1 MKKTTSKTK
10 SKTDKQNILH
20 DFYHAH
26 LSRTLSRMLRQEVHT
41 GRAKFGA
48 GNSGKELPLIAMA
61 RAFQKGDFYAGY
73 YRDQTFMFAKEVASP
88 EDFFTTLYGDAVN
101 DPHSGGRQMSNH
113 YITPFVDENG
123 AFKALKDQ
131 YNISSPMAP
140 VAGQLTHAIGL
151 AHASKFF
158 RENKALHNTPLSNKG
173 NEVCFCTI
181 GDAGTSEGVFFEAVN
196 AAGVMQIP
204 IAFVILDD
212 GYGISV
218 PTKYQTTKGS
228 ISQVLEGFRL
238 NEEGQGIDIYQL
250 KAWDYESLSKTFQLG
265 IEKIR
270 KNHVPAVFH
279 IQECTQPLGHS
290 TSGSHE
296 RYKSKE
302 RLEWEAAFDGL
313 KKMEEYIL
321 EEGIANQ
328 DEIEEIK
335 ENAQKRARA
344 ARKKAWSLF
353 RKPIE
358 AERKNLLEIYDQLLE
373 AGIEKEQ
380 VTLYRKELENMIH
393 PVFSHMLK
401 KARRLHLDLFGE
413 NHECIDQLAAWIERI
428 EHQGHQ
434 HYSTELYSEGPRSG
448 LQVPVVPAEYSED
461 ASEINGFEVLTAF
474 FDKALEKY
482 PELLA
487 FGEDVGKIGGVNQA
501 FSGLQEKYGEHRVFD
516 TGIREWTIV
525 GQGMGMAMRG
535 LRPIAELQY
544 LDYLAY
550 AFAPLTD
557 DVATIRY
564 RTKGMQSAP
573 VIIRTRGHRLE
584 GIWHSGSPIG
594 MLLHSMRGIY
604 VLVPRNMTQAAG
616 MYQTM
621 LQSDDPAILIECLNG
636 YRLKEKLPSN
646 IGVFTVPL
654 GKIEV
659 LQEGED
665 VTLVTYGSCV
675 RVAQEGMVLL
685 EKKGISVEL
694 IDVQTLLPFDLEHDI
709 LKSLQKT
716 NRIVFLDEDVPGGA
730 GAYMLQQVLEKQGGY
745 RYLDSAPV
753 TIAAKA
759 HRPAFT
765 DDGDYFS
772 KPQAEDVY
780 EQIFELIL
788 EAQPAR
794 FKT

>member
-1 MKKTTSKTK
+1 MKKTTAKNALQQ
-10 SKTDKQNILH
+10 DKQTILH

-26 LSRTLSRMLRQEVHT
+26 LSRALSRLLRQEVHT

-61 RAFQKGDFYAGY
+61 RAFKKGDFYAGY
-73 YRDQTFMFAKEVASP
+73 YRDQTFMFVKEVASP
-88 EDFFTTLYGDAVN
+88 EDFFTTLYGDAVS

-113 YITPFVDENG
+113 YITPFVDDQG
-123 AFKALKDQ
+123 YPLALKDQ

-140 VAGQLTHAIGL
+140 VAGQLTHAIGF
-151 AHASKFF
+151 AHASKVF
-158 RENKALHNTPLSNKG
+158 RENKDLHNSPLSDKG

-181 GDAGTSEGVFFEAVN
+181 GDAATSEGVFFESIN

-204 IAFVILDD
+204 IAFIVLDD

-228 ISQVLEGFRL
+228 ISDVLEGFRVDQS
-238 NEEGQGIDIYQL
+238 GQGLDIYQI
-250 KAWDYESLSKTFQLG
+250 KGWDYPTLKDTFQKG

-270 KNHVPAVFH
+270 NTHVPAIFH

-302 RLEWEAAFDGL
+302 RLDWEAAFDGL

-321 EEGIANQ
+321 KERLANEA
-328 DEIEEIK
+328 EIEQVK
-335 ENAQKRARA
+335 ENALKRART
-344 ARKKAWSLF
+344 ARKKAWEKF
-353 RKPIE
+353 RQPIE
-358 AERKNLLEIYDQLLE
+358 AEKKALLSIYDELADNSPQKQKVIHFKEDLE
-373 AGIEKEQ
+373 K
-380 VTLYRKELENMIH
+380 MIN

-401 KARRLHLDLFGE
+401 KARRLQLDLFGE
-413 NHECIDQLAAWIERI
+413 KSRAMDQLQDWIKRI
-428 EHQGHQ
+428 EHQGKEY
-434 HYSTELYSEGPRSG
+434 YSSQLYSQGPRSA
-448 LQVPVVPAEYSED
+448 LKVPVIPPAFDED
-461 ASEINGFEVLTAF
+461 QPLLNGSEILNAF
-474 FDKALEKY
+474 FDKALQKY

-501 FSGLQEKYGEHRVFD
+501 FTGLQDKYGELRVFD
-516 TGIREWTIV
+516 TGIREWTII
-525 GQGMGMAMRG
+525 GQGVGMAMRG
-535 LRPIAELQY
+535 LRPIAEIQY

-557 DVATIRY
+557 DLATIRY
-564 RTKGMQSAP
+564 RTKGKQSAP
-573 VIIRTRGHRLE
+573 LIVRTRGHRLE

-604 VLVPRNMTQAAG
+604 ILVPRNMTQAAG
-616 MYQTM
+616 MYNTM

-646 IGVFTVPL
+646 IGDYTVPL
-654 GKIEV
+654 GKIEI
-659 LQEGED
+659 LQEGKD
-665 VTLVTYGSCV
+665 VSLVTYGSCV
-675 RVAQEGMVLL
+675 RIAQEGIVLL
-685 EKKGISVEL
+685 KDKGISVEL
-694 IDVQTLLPFDLEHDI
+694 IDVQTLLPFDIGEEI
-709 LKSLQKT
+709 LDSLKKT
-716 NRIVFLDEDVPGGA
+716 NRILFLDEDVPGGA
-730 GAYMLQQVLEKQGGY
+730 SAYMLQQVLEKQGGY
-745 RYLDSAPV
+745 RFLDSPPM
-753 TIAAKA
+753 TITAKA

-780 EQIFELIL
+780 AKIFEMML
-788 EAQPAR
+788 EAQPGR
-794 FKT
+794 FL